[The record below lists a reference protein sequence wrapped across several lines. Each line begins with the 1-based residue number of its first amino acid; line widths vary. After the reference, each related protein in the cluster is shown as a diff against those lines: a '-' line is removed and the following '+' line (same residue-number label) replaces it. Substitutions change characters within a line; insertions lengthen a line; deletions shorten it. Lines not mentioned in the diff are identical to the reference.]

1 MAEVVTW
8 GIVQHVK
15 AALARITVA
24 NGYLTDIGLGEIV
37 DDRARLKLGDSP
49 VLLIVCGDVEPN
61 GDGQG
66 RAVMS
71 SSMDLSIE
79 CAVPFV
85 VDNAERV
92 AHHARVQRDRFGVF
106 GRRGDDFGFHATGS
120 DTMTRG
126 TMASTVIG
134 SGSSEMM
141 WPWPLFS
148 PHSADTGTSA

>member
-8 GIVQHVK
+8 GVVQHVK

-37 DDRARLKLGDSP
+37 DDRARLKLSDSP

-66 RAVMS
+66 RAVVS
-71 SSMDLSIE
+71 SSMDISIE

-92 AHHARVQRDRFGVF
+92 AHHARVDIMRALLGAATRHVGGMGALVL
-106 GRRGDDFGFHATGS
+106 TGS
-120 DTMTRG
+120 RFDNDISAAATPFTLAQVTARAG
-126 TMASTVIG
+126 LTET
-134 SGSSEMM
+134 
-141 WPWPLFS
+141 FS
-148 PHSADTGTSA
+148 PGN